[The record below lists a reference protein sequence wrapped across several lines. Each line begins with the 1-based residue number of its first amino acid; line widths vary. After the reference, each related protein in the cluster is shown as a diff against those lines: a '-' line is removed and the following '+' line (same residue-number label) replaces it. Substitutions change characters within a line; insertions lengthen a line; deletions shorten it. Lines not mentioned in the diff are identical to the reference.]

1 MVYGY
6 KRVGNKMIGKYN
18 REYEIVK
25 TEKGGTKFMPK
36 SKQKVEVQVEL
47 EGVFHLKALLQD
59 PEVREE
65 IQSIIKEWVQDGN
78 LTINSE
84 VDTV

>member
-1 MVYGY
+1 M
-6 KRVGNKMIGKYN
+6 GKE
-18 REYEIVK
+18 RIEI
-25 TEKGGTKFMPK
+25 
-36 SKQKVEVQVEL
+36 EL
-47 EGVFHLKALLQD
+47 EGVFHLKALLQN

>member
-6 KRVGNKMIGKYN
+6 RKVGNKMIGGKYN

-65 IQSIIKEWVQDGN
+65 IQSIIKEWVEDGGITAN
-78 LTINSE
+78 I
-84 VDTV
+84 DTT